1 VRRLL
6 REKDFRHRAQDFRVA
21 RSTATSVFLEIS
33 VSRNKQPCCKSR
45 SPLVRPRALI
55 QSNTRYKIYF
65 DMHTVHI
72 HYRFSRFAISH
83 TPIKS
88 TIIAQISYISTTNR
102 CKLFI
107 LSNIYTY
114 ICLKLCVLIISIYII
129 LFIILFII
137 FKVFLIF
144 ILYNF

>member
-1 VRRLL
+1 MCADCFAKKISVI
-6 REKDFRHRAQDFRVA
+6 AQDFRVA

-45 SPLVRPRALI
+45 SPLVRPHALI

-114 ICLKLCVLIISIYII
+114 ICLKLRSYN
-129 LFIILFII
+129 FN
-137 FKVFLIF
+137 
-144 ILYNF
+144 LYNFIYNFIYNFQSIFNFYLI